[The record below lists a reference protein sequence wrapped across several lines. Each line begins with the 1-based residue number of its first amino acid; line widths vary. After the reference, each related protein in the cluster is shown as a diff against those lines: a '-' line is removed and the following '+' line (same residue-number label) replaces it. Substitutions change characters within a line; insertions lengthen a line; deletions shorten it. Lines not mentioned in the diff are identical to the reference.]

1 MSYTVTVC
9 IRDREGEEWCAG
21 KERRGI
27 NEDKR
32 KTSKRVFSA
41 RRHLKSQRGEKTT
54 NTVKK
59 SEKQEAKQRSREE
72 CVPPFPSFRLCSN
85 FVPSAG
91 GGLPPLEPITDRVV

>member
-72 CVPPFPSFRLCSN
+72 CVLPFPSFRLCSN
-85 FVPSAG
+85 FVLSAG